1 VPCWYG
7 CFTCTVLEEGADGC
21 VGTGSVLDALRIGV
35 PVIVVPN
42 PTLLD
47 NHQVE
52 FAEVMA
58 KMGYAVHGHLKFV
71 FLLLYTCPWS
81 PDAL

>member
-1 VPCWYG
+1 MSRRYG
-7 CFTCTVLEEGADGC
+7 ANKRFMQGGTLIIIS
-21 VGTGSVLDALRIGV
+21 VGTGSVLDAIRIGV

-42 PTLLD
+42 STLLD

-58 KMGYAVHGHLKFV
+58 KMDYVAYGNLE
-71 FLLLYTCPWS
+71 
-81 PDAL
+81 